1 MPLNNYIRVTRL
13 EEFSCLYSCL
23 TQRAPVNKTSE
34 EASDADDLVYVA
46 LVGWNFLCGLGWLW
60 VHRDPSPSVVLR
72 LKVNATIPG

>member
-1 MPLNNYIRVTRL
+1 M
-13 EEFSCLYSCL
+13 
-23 TQRAPVNKTSE
+23 NKTSE